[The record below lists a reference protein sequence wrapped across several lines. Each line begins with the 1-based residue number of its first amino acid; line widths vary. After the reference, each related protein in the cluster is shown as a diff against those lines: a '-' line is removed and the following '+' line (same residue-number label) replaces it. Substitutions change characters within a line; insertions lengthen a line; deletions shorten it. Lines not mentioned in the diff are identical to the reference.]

1 MYLKEEELG
10 SQKVGI
16 HVLIQGT
23 TWMERLL
30 GEDMKKVGEFEDLE
44 EEHLLWGESQT
55 EEKDY
60 CK

>member
-1 MYLKEEELG
+1 
-10 SQKVGI
+10 
-16 HVLIQGT
+16 
-23 TWMERLL
+23 
-30 GEDMKKVGEFEDLE
+30 MKKVGEFEDLE